1 MIEIK
6 SPENSLIYQKSDLSK
21 LVELCKKYI
30 FAQKKIL
37 NHTTVIVQPFIQ
49 KFFINFLFVQSLV
62 KQLGLN
68 KGL

>member
-1 MIEIK
+1 M
-6 SPENSLIYQKSDLSK
+6 QKK
-21 LVELCKKYI
+21 NI

-37 NHTTVIVQPFIQ
+37 NHTTLIVQPFIQ
-49 KFFINFLFVQSLV
+49 KIFINFLFVQSLI

>member
-1 MIEIK
+1 M
-6 SPENSLIYQKSDLSK
+6 NNA
-21 LVELCKKYI
+21 KKNI

-49 KFFINFLFVQSLV
+49 KFFINFLFVQILF

-68 KGL
+68 KGIYIKWQKDLVKKI

>member
-6 SPENSLIYQKSDLSK
+6 SSKNSLIHQKSDLK
-21 LVELCKKYI
+21 QIIEQCKKNI

-37 NHTTVIVQPFIQ
+37 NHPTVIVQPFIQ
-49 KFFINFLFVQSLV
+49 KFFINFLFVQSLI

-68 KGL
+68 KGI